1 MLLRYR
7 YYLSEVIRV
16 RSQRA
21 GPYAWMATPLLLL
34 LVASTNTPSIQ
45 WQGKP
50 GDVFANTFLI
60 SFQSRKSQRW
70 QYKIF
75 VILLCVSCLS
85 KNHQDLTCSL
95 PVDGSDHATSSALPF
110 GLAEL
115 PPPAVIGITASQSRH
130 SLSPLYVN
138 NPRDSLY
145 TSIHKVLVG
154 SEPRDIG
161 TVGLSPP
168 CSARQHGGK
177 HRYLI
182 DQPFINVRG
191 FGMFLKCHDCALV
204 HLNMH
209 ALNIFIT
216 PHMCCTVSLSNGV
229 DRF

>member
-1 MLLRYR
+1 MFALKTESHCANGPGLPLWQVNVYWQLELLTKLKIRSHFECIVFAEWCMLLRYR

-85 KNHQDLTCSL
+85 KNHHDLTCSL

-177 HRYLI
+177 HRY
-182 DQPFINVRG
+182 
-191 FGMFLKCHDCALV
+191 
-204 HLNMH
+204 
-209 ALNIFIT
+209 
-216 PHMCCTVSLSNGV
+216 
-229 DRF
+229 